1 MSVNNNIR
9 PADGEFI
16 CVDPT
21 AGRPNTPV
29 DDSAAPPPPA
39 EPPSP
44 GENHLT
50 ESAPQPAPYS
60 TPESASAYPASDF
73 AGQAGDMVSSMMSQA
88 TVLLNNC
95 KNPDGTINVANQLRA
110 QQMMEDAKNLYEMV
124 SKLLSMLSEM
134 QKTAL
139 QNMR

>member
-1 MSVNNNIR
+1 MSVNNIR

-16 CVDPT
+16 CVDPA
-21 AGRPNTPV
+21 AGRPNSPV
-29 DDSAAPPPPA
+29 DDRAAAPPPEA
-39 EPPSP
+39 PSP
-44 GENHLT
+44 GQNMPPPGEDVSSPPY
-50 ESAPQPAPYS
+50 SAPPSSGQFQAN
-60 TPESASAYPASDF
+60 DF
-73 AGQAGDMVSSMMSQA
+73 AGQVGDIVSSMMGEA
-88 TVLLNNC
+88 TALLNNA

-110 QQMMEDAKNLYEMV
+110 QQMMADAKNLFEMV